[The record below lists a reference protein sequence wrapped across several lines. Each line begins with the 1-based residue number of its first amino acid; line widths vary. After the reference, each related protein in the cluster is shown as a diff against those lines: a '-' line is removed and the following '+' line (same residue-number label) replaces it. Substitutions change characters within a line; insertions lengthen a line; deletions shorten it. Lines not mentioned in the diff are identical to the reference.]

1 MLRSLTLALLMA
13 APALVI
19 ADDKKPET
27 KPDKTEKP
35 EAKGDKSDKP
45 GTKPEVKPEKGDKA
59 PKFDASKLL
68 GDWKLS
74 EGTKAGEK
82 SGPDLGKDI
91 VTITKDKM
99 SLKAGGMDFEF
110 SYKLDDSKD
119 PVAIDMEITL
129 PEGLKGSKAPG
140 IVKVDGD
147 KFTLCYSPMSGT
159 RPTKFES
166 TKENG
171 FFLFVHTKAAKAD
184 KPDVKPVEKPADK
197 PKEKPA
203 EKKADKSEK

>member
-1 MLRSLTLALLMA
+1 MFRSLTLALLMA
-13 APALVI
+13 VPALVI

-27 KPDKTEKP
+27 KPDKGDKTEKP
-35 EAKGDKSDKP
+35 EAKGDKT
-45 GTKPEVKPEKGDKA
+45 GTTPAKGEKGDKA
-59 PKFDASKLL
+59 AKFDAAKLL

-82 SGPDLGKDI
+82 SGSDLTKDV

-110 SYKLDDSKD
+110 SYKIDDSKD

-140 IVKVDGD
+140 IIKADGD

-166 TKENG
+166 TKDNG
-171 FFLFVHTKAAKAD
+171 FFLFVHTKAAKGD
-184 KPDVKPVEKPADK
+184 KPDVKPTDKPADK
-197 PKEKPA
+197 PKEKAP

>member
-1 MLRSLTLALLMA
+1 MIRSLTLALLMA
-13 APALVI
+13 VPALVI
-19 ADDKKPET
+19 ADDKKPE
-27 KPDKTEKP
+27 KPAAT
-35 EAKGDKSDKP
+35 
-45 GTKPEVKPEKGDKA
+45 PEKGEKGA
-59 PKFDASKLL
+59 KFDAAKLV
-68 GDWKLS
+68 GDWKVS

-82 SGPDLGKDI
+82 SGPDLGKDV

-110 SYKLDDSKD
+110 SYKVDDTKD
-119 PVAIDMEITL
+119 PVAIDLEITL

-171 FFLFVHTKAAKAD
+171 FFLFVHTKATKGDGGD
-184 KPDVKPVEKPADK
+184 KPDGKPTDK
-197 PKEKPA
+197 PKEKTL
-203 EKKADKSEK
+203 EKKGDKSEK

>member
-13 APALVI
+13 VPALVI
-19 ADDKKPET
+19 AQDKKPET

-35 EAKGDKSDKP
+35 EAK
-45 GTKPEVKPEKGDKA
+45 PEKA
-59 PKFDASKLL
+59 AKFDAAKLI

-82 SGPDLGKDI
+82 SGPDLGKDV
-91 VTITKDKM
+91 VTITKDKI

-110 SYKLDDSKD
+110 NYKVDDSKD
-119 PVAIDMEITL
+119 PAAIDMEITL

-140 IVKVDGD
+140 IVKVEGD

-166 TKENG
+166 TKDNG
-171 FFLFVHTKAAKAD
+171 AFLFVHTKAAKSDKPAEKPAD
-184 KPDVKPVEKPADK
+184 KPAEKPADK
-197 PKEKPA
+197 PKEKPP
-203 EKKADKSEK
+203 EKKADKPAK